1 VPATRPGKA
10 GGRRDANRKRRISQ
24 LIDSAVALF
33 LERGITAV
41 TIDAIVERAGV
52 AKGSFYHYFGDKDE
66 LVAVM
71 MAPVR
76 DGFRAAMARCADRLA
91 RTESPDELPAAY
103 LELAAGIARVIVQH
117 PGLVR
122 LYLQESRSP
131 AVGARRPLRELADE
145 LTEGAIALSTV
156 ARDYGL
162 LSDSDPRLGAL
173 TVIGAGEQILWA
185 YLNGAD
191 LGPPAAI
198 PRTLIAI
205 ILDGVRQRGLSTKNR
220 STSSA

>member
-1 VPATRPGKA
+1 
-10 GGRRDANRKRRISQ
+10 
-24 LIDSAVALF
+24 
-33 LERGITAV
+33 
-41 TIDAIVERAGV
+41 
-52 AKGSFYHYFGDKDE
+52 
-66 LVAVM
+66 
-71 MAPVR
+71 
-76 DGFRAAMARCADRLA
+76 
-91 RTESPDELPAAY
+91 
-103 LELAAGIARVIVQH
+103 
-117 PGLVR
+117 
-122 LYLQESRSP
+122 
-131 AVGARRPLRELADE
+131 VGARRPLRELADE